1 MRLSYQELNIVIM
14 IIMLIVTIAD
24 FVKMERV
31 ARDIL
36 RLVSETVLIMLCT
49 YRLILDIKIS
59 QFCGVSITILVLS
72 VIGTIVSAYNLTKDS

>member
-14 IIMLIVTIAD
+14 IIMLIVTIAA

-31 ARDIL
+31 ERDIL
-36 RLVSETVLIMLCT
+36 QLVSETVLIMLCT

-72 VIGTIVSAYNLTKDS
+72 VIGTIVSVYNLTKDS

>member
-14 IIMLIVTIAD
+14 IIMLIVTITA

-49 YRLILDIKIS
+49 YRLILDIQIS